1 MLTSPLSDSCSR
13 ALSKPLLS
21 KLFKSLKSQSLLPK
35 MPKKLLKSQLSSSST
50 KTTNTGSL
58 LLLSKRSSAMAGAD
72 ITTIIVA
79 ISAAPVRTKR
89 KRLIDATSLPWGRRR
104 CLASPQLVV
113 GRGLCLVLMGKEGA
127 PPICHVITNQY
138 YTQGQKFTCFSALL
152 VRFDN
157 K

>member
-1 MLTSPLSDSCSR
+1 MLTSPLCDSCSR

-35 MPKKLLKSQLSSSST
+35 MPKKPLKSQLSSSSPS
-50 KTTNTGSL
+50 TTNTGSL
-58 LLLSKRSSAMAGAD
+58 LLSKMSSAMAGAD